1 MTPRKQVR
9 NRLEADYL
17 TRRPVDHT
25 APLPP
30 AVIGR
35 GKDEM
40 TKDEVDATYTDAPD
54 TGYGIGSAGVAVER
68 AVVFEEPL
76 MAYLAEQEHT
86 EGDAS

>member
-1 MTPRKQVR
+1 VSPRKQVR

-35 GKDEM
+35 GTDRM
-40 TKDEVDATYTDAPD
+40 SADGIDATYTDAPD
-54 TGYGIGSAGVAVER
+54 TRYGIGSAGVAVER
-68 AVVFEEPL
+68 PVVFEEPL
-76 MAYLAEQEHT
+76 MAYLAEQD
-86 EGDAS
+86 GDAP